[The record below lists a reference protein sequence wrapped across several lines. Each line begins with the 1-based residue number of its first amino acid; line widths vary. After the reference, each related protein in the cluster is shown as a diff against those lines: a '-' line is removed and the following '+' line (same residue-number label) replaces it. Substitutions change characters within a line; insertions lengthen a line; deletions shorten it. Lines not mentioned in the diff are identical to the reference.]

1 MRAVKVKA
9 EPDGAVQKPSP
20 KGKASAK
27 RSAKAKSSKKRG
39 GPKQKQV
46 KATEAGMCD

>member
-1 MRAVKVKA
+1 MRAVKMKA

-39 GPKQKQV
+39 A
-46 KATEAGMCD
+46 KASESYRSWHV